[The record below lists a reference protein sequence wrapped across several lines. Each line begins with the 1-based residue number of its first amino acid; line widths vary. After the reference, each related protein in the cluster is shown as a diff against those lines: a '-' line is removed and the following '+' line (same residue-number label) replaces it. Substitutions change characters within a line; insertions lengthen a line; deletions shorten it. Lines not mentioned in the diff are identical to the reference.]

1 MKSGKCMIIQILL
14 GLLVGILMVARVAS
28 HDYGDA
34 LSKCILFFEGQ
45 RSGKLPSTQRMTW
58 RKDSALSDGSDVGVD
73 LVGGY
78 YDAGDNIK
86 FSFPMAFSTT
96 MLAWSILE
104 FGHLMGSE
112 HENALES
119 LKWSTDYFLKATSV
133 PGKVVAAVGNPKG
146 DHNCWERPEDM
157 DIPRTSYL
165 VNTTKPGSEV
175 SAEIA
180 AALAASSMVFK
191 SVDSQYSN
199 LLLQRAFQVFQ
210 FADQYQGSYNYSVG
224 EGVCPFYCDYDG
236 YMDELIWGA
245 AWLFK
250 ATNEQKYWNY
260 VVENIHFLENSVETE
275 SNKAVYVG
283 GCFADFGWDG
293 KNAGINVLISRW
305 VMNTSKSDPFVSY
318 ADKFFCTVLP
328 ESPTR
333 WVTYSP
339 GGLMFKYGAKS
350 IVNSQH
356 VTATSF
362 LLLVYS
368 QYLTMFNRNFQC
380 GDVAVSPSRLVQL
393 AKVQVDYVLGSN
405 SMGMSFMVG
414 YGQKFPQRIH
424 HRGST
429 LPSIDKY
436 PKRLKCH
443 DGDEFF
449 ETKDPN
455 LNVLT
460 GAIVGGPDIN
470 DKFEDDRM
478 GGQYINDNPNI
489 VRVGGDD
496 DGGQRSG
503 KLPSTQRMVWT
514 KNFDLLDGSDV
525 DGLESAL
532 EEEDPEAATSSVTDD
547 KKRQIQNRAH
557 STLILSLGDSIL
569 REIFEEKIALG
580 IWNKVEA
587 LCMKKSLAHRLFL
600 KKRDCLEKK
609 KKESQEK
616 SRDVAVASDDAS
628 NGYHSVDLLVTSN
641 SNTKESG
648 GLEIRKGTE
657 IVMKGVKENDLYVL
671 QGSSVPIQGGIFVVS
686 EENIIKLWHLR
697 LGHMSVKM
705 QEFSKQELLGSAQV
719 PSLSGGKY
727 FMSLIDDYSR
737 NVWVYILKIKDQA
750 LEKFKVWKSLV
761 ENQSGFK
768 FKCLR
773 TDNGLEFCSKE
784 FEEYCQKHGIKRHK
798 TVRFTPQH
806 NGLAERMNKTLV
818 DKTRY
823 DSIIN
828 KQSET
833 SKVKVELFGDKDREN
848 EVADYEERTT
858 VEVKEHE
865 SSELPDLQTYQLAR
879 DRVRREVR
887 APVRYGYANLIAY
900 ALLCA
905 VNMAIEEHA
914 NFSEAIESMHCDKWL
929 EAMQDEME
937 SLQRN
942 QTWTLV
948 PNPAMVALLDLEL
961 EQMDVKTTFFHGNL
975 EEQILMAQYKGFECK
990 GNEYYVC
997 LLHKSLYGLKQ
1008 SSRQWYRRFDDFI
1021 VSKGYHKSKYD
1032 SCVYFGGSDQGGV
1045 AYLLLYV
1052 DDMLIASKYKLE
1064 IERLKNLLKAEFEM
1078 KDLGSAKRILMMD
1091 ITRDR
1096 YADTLF
1102 LSQEKYIKKVLEMF
1116 EMQDCKP
1123 VQTPFGP
1130 QFKLTAA
1137 QSSEDESQVNEFPYA
1152 HVVGSLMYAMVY
1164 TRSYIAYAV
1173 SVISRFLSCPN
1184 KVHWNAVKWIMRY
1197 LKSSSNCGLLYGKT
1211 KSDINEVMGFV
1222 DSYFSVV
1229 ALSSIEAEFITTAEA
1244 VKEAMWLRGLLNELW
1259 LNQKIVQ
1266 VVGWLRTIAARLELA
1281 GTRLLVQLRA
1291 DGTDAAN
1298 W

>member
-470 DKFEDDRM
+470 DKFEDDRS
-478 GGQYINDNPNI
+478 
-489 VRVGGDD
+489 
-496 DGGQRSG
+496 QRSG

-641 SNTKESG
+641 SNTKGQWVIDSG
-648 GLEIRKGTE
+648 CSFHLCPDKTLFYNYEVVDGGRVLMGNNNMCKIVGIR
-657 IVMKGVKENDLYVL
+657 
-671 QGSSVPIQGGIFVVS
+671 
-686 EENIIKLWHLR
+686 
-697 LGHMSVKM
+697 SVK
-705 QEFSKQELLGSAQV
+705 
-719 PSLSGGKY
+719 
-727 FMSLIDDYSR
+727 
-737 NVWVYILKIKDQA
+737 IKMFD
-750 LEKFKVWKSLV
+750 
-761 ENQSGFK
+761 G
-768 FKCLR
+768 
-773 TDNGLEFCSKE
+773 
-784 FEEYCQKHGIKRHK
+784 
-798 TVRFTPQH
+798 TVRALH
-806 NGLAERMNKTLV
+806 E
-818 DKTRY
+818 
-823 DSIIN
+823 
-828 KQSET
+828 
-833 SKVKVELFGDKDREN
+833 VKVELFGDKDREN

-1266 VVGWLRTIAARLELA
+1266 ISIHAAGMQVVGWLRTIAARLELA

>member
-470 DKFEDDRM
+470 DKFEDDRS
-478 GGQYINDNPNI
+478 
-489 VRVGGDD
+489 
-496 DGGQRSG
+496 QRSG

-600 KKRDCLEKK
+600 KKRTILTLEDVKASLSSKEIQKNNGLETNKKKKKRKCFYCKKEGHYIRDCLEKK

-641 SNTKESG
+641 SNTKGQWVIDSG
-648 GLEIRKGTE
+648 CSFHLCPDKTLFYNYEVVDGGRVLMGNNNMCKIVGIR
-657 IVMKGVKENDLYVL
+657 
-671 QGSSVPIQGGIFVVS
+671 
-686 EENIIKLWHLR
+686 
-697 LGHMSVKM
+697 SVK
-705 QEFSKQELLGSAQV
+705 
-719 PSLSGGKY
+719 
-727 FMSLIDDYSR
+727 
-737 NVWVYILKIKDQA
+737 IKMFD
-750 LEKFKVWKSLV
+750 
-761 ENQSGFK
+761 G
-768 FKCLR
+768 
-773 TDNGLEFCSKE
+773 
-784 FEEYCQKHGIKRHK
+784 
-798 TVRFTPQH
+798 TVRALH
-806 NGLAERMNKTLV
+806 E
-818 DKTRY
+818 
-823 DSIIN
+823 
-828 KQSET
+828 
-833 SKVKVELFGDKDREN
+833 VKVELFGDKDREN

>member
-1 MKSGKCMIIQILL
+1 MIIQILL

-641 SNTKESG
+641 SNTKGQWVIDSG
-648 GLEIRKGTE
+648 CSFHLCPDKTLFYNYEVVDGGRVLMGNNNMCKIVGIR
-657 IVMKGVKENDLYVL
+657 
-671 QGSSVPIQGGIFVVS
+671 
-686 EENIIKLWHLR
+686 
-697 LGHMSVKM
+697 SVK
-705 QEFSKQELLGSAQV
+705 
-719 PSLSGGKY
+719 
-727 FMSLIDDYSR
+727 
-737 NVWVYILKIKDQA
+737 IKMFD
-750 LEKFKVWKSLV
+750 
-761 ENQSGFK
+761 G
-768 FKCLR
+768 
-773 TDNGLEFCSKE
+773 
-784 FEEYCQKHGIKRHK
+784 
-798 TVRFTPQH
+798 TVRALH
-806 NGLAERMNKTLV
+806 E
-818 DKTRY
+818 
-823 DSIIN
+823 
-828 KQSET
+828 
-833 SKVKVELFGDKDREN
+833 VKVELFGDKDREN

-1164 TRSYIAYAV
+1164 TRSYIAYA
-1173 SVISRFLSCPN
+1173 
-1184 KVHWNAVKWIMRY
+1184 
-1197 LKSSSNCGLLYGKT
+1197 
-1211 KSDINEVMGFV
+1211 
-1222 DSYFSVV
+1222 SVV

-1266 VVGWLRTIAARLELA
+1266 ISIHAAGMQVVGWLRTIAARLELA

>member
-1 MKSGKCMIIQILL
+1 MIIQILL

-470 DKFEDDRM
+470 DKFEDDRS
-478 GGQYINDNPNI
+478 
-489 VRVGGDD
+489 
-496 DGGQRSG
+496 QRSG

-641 SNTKESG
+641 SNTK
-648 GLEIRKGTE
+648 
-657 IVMKGVKENDLYVL
+657 
-671 QGSSVPIQGGIFVVS
+671 
-686 EENIIKLWHLR
+686 
-697 LGHMSVKM
+697 
-705 QEFSKQELLGSAQV
+705 V